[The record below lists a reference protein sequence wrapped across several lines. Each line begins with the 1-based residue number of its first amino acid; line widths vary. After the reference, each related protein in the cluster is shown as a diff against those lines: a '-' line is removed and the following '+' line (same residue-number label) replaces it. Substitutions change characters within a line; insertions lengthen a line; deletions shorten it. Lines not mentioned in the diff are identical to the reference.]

1 MEWHGNPT
9 SNGLEGS
16 SGGYRYL
23 PCNISVSVDGSQ
35 RNPLKPVWVSEKSSW
50 KSDALVIS
58 SNENGELNSSRK
70 LPVNLI
76 FQVKY
81 EPSFCR
87 GEKKALK
94 LLTDLFVHQVDCDVQ
109 FQFEGDRRI
118 GGHSKIL
125 SARSQIF
132 AALFQ
137 KNTDNADPIV
147 IEDIAPEIFLSL
159 LNYIYCGRISMP
171 LTDETAQKLYVAA
184 SKFEIEDLKED
195 CIDYLLSCLTH
206 DNVNNLITWSR
217 QHSVEKLENAA
228 HAFNEKELVAS
239 KKVDTAAATPKVIK
253 NAPIKKSSVV
263 PKSHPP
269 YLVMAVEA
277 IKILKQNSKGSS
289 RQAILNYIVSS
300 FKLGD
305 DSKMANVHLKQALKK
320 GVAQRVLFNTKVS
333 ISVSLFFCCVI

>member
-1 MEWHGNPT
+1 
-9 SNGLEGS
+9 
-16 SGGYRYL
+16 
-23 PCNISVSVDGSQ
+23 
-35 RNPLKPVWVSEKSSW
+35 
-50 KSDALVIS
+50 
-58 SNENGELNSSRK
+58 
-70 LPVNLI
+70 
-76 FQVKY
+76 
-81 EPSFCR
+81 
-87 GEKKALK
+87 LK

-239 KKVDTAAATPKVIK
+239 KKVDTAAATQKVIK
-253 NAPIKKSSVV
+253 NAPIKKSSVA

-269 YLVMAVEA
+269 YLVMVVEA